1 MLVLYSYQ
9 TTDNKTHGVY
19 QCSFEDFKQFYHRL
33 PLDVRCMI
41 VKFSEKMNGSKVWLW
56 QRSSA
61 NKYKQDRRNY
71 WQPVRYIENP
81 LFNFAETTGGF

>member
-41 VKFSEKMNGSKVWLW
+41 VKFSEKKNGSKVWLW

-61 NKYKQDRRNY
+61 YRKHGREPRRNF
-71 WQPVRYIENP
+71 WQPVHYIENP
-81 LFNFAETTGGF
+81 IWHF